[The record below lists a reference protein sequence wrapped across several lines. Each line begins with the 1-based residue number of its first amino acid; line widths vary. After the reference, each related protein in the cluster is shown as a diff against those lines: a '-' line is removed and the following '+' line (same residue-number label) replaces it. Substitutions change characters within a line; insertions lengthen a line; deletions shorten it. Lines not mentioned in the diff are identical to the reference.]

1 MGARFHRLFYLQNRR
16 MIIGNC
22 HKKDIERR
30 FRINELTS
38 NVPYAVRSVLW
49 NDSEAS
55 FFSGHFGHY
64 DEPAIRDVELCESSC
79 PKSPISR
86 LLPIIIIKK
95 KQPK

>member
-55 FFSGHFGHY
+55 FFRSF
-64 DEPAIRDVELCESSC
+64 RKL
-79 PKSPISR
+79 
-86 LLPIIIIKK
+86 
-95 KQPK
+95 

>member
-1 MGARFHRLFYLQNRR
+1 

-49 NDSEAS
+49 NLQLTKLASNDSEAS
-55 FFSGHFGHY
+55 FFSGHFGNY

>member
-1 MGARFHRLFYLQNRR
+1 

-49 NDSEAS
+49 NDREAS
-55 FFSGHFGHY
+55 FFLVISETMMNQRYGTW
-64 DEPAIRDVELCESSC
+64 SC
-79 PKSPISR
+79 VNQVVR
-86 LLPIIIIKK
+86 NLP
-95 KQPK
+95 

>member
-38 NVPYAVRSVLW
+38 IVPYAVRSVLW
-49 NDSEAS
+49 NLQLTKLASNDSEAS
-55 FFSGHFGHY
+55 FFSVISETMMNQRYGTW
-64 DEPAIRDVELCESSC
+64 SC
-79 PKSPISR
+79 VNQVVR
-86 LLPIIIIKK
+86 NLP
-95 KQPK
+95 

>member
-55 FFSGHFGHY
+55 FFPVISETMMNQRYGTW
-64 DEPAIRDVELCESSC
+64 SC
-79 PKSPISR
+79 VNQVVR
-86 LLPIIIIKK
+86 NLP
-95 KQPK
+95 